1 MVSPFHSHCMPTG
14 KTGETGRR
22 RLAKL
27 PRYRYNKE
35 LKGSVDMAKKVL
47 KVAAICLAVLI
58 LAVAGLVGW
67 LTVREY
73 RPAGVLELEV
83 NRTGAPKTAFLAPG
97 DSLTVLS
104 QNTGYAG
111 LGKDSDFFMD
121 GGKDV
126 APTRQQQE
134 DNQTG
139 LAAQL
144 EGLGADVYFLQEV
157 DINSDRTRST
167 DQSRI
172 YWEKLLSDGKGR
184 YSSTFALNYSCD
196 FVPFPWP
203 PIGKVHS
210 GLQTLSRFHVD
221 KAERIALPCPFSW
234 PVSAANLKRCLLVS
248 RVPLEGSDRELV
260 LVNLHLEA
268 YDDGEGKAAQTKVLM
283 DFLTAEYEKGN
294 YVIAGGD
301 FNQTFPGAL
310 DAFPTQDPTL
320 WTPGVLENDIL
331 PEGWQFACDLSV
343 PSCRLLNHPYDTKP
357 EGNQFYI
364 IDGFILSP
372 NVALDSVKTLDNQF
386 QYADH
391 NPVSIQV
398 TLEDKA

>member
-1 MVSPFHSHCMPTG
+1 MI
-14 KTGETGRR
+14 K
-22 RLAKL
+22 KL
-27 PRYRYNKE
+27 
-35 LKGSVDMAKKVL
+35 LKWIG
-47 KVAAICLAVLI
+47 ICLAVLL
-58 LAVAGLVGW
+58 LAAAGLIGW

-73 RPAGVLELEV
+73 KPAAVEDVEV
-83 NRTGAPKTAFLAPG
+83 NRTGAPKQVFLAPG

-111 LGKDSDFFMD
+111 LGADSDFFMD
-121 GGKDV
+121 GGTDV
-126 APTRQQQE
+126 APTGEQEVTNRNGLIQQM
-134 DNQTG
+134 TG
-139 LAAQL
+139 QD
-144 EGLGADVYFLQEV
+144 ADVYFIQEV
-157 DINSDRTRST
+157 DTNSSRTESI
-167 DQSRI
+167 DQADWYGNAFDHSG
-172 YWEKLLSDGKGR
+172 SG
-184 YSSTFALNYSCD
+184 TFSWSYALNYSCD

-210 GLQTLSRFHVD
+210 GLQTLSRLNVD

-248 RVPLEGSDRELV
+248 YVPLEGTDKELV

-283 DFLTAEYEKGN
+283 DFLTSEYEKGN

-310 DAFPTQDPTL
+310 DAFPIQDPEL

-331 PEGWQFACDLSV
+331 PQGWQFACDLSV
-343 PSCRLLNHPYDTKP
+343 PSCRLLNHPYDSDP
-357 EGNQFYI
+357 AGNQFYV

-372 NVALDSVKTLDNQF
+372 NVRLDRVETLDQQF
-386 QYADH
+386 QYTDH
-391 NPVSIQV
+391 NPVIAEL
-398 TLEDKA
+398 TLEAEG